1 MALNFYSITQIVVLL
16 LISILILHSLIQQML
31 YNEHKTDLRLTN
43 TKSYKYS
50 VIICYRLSNKE
61 LQSCTVPPS
70 KPQDSSHRVSVYYTN
85 VLKSTFCCDNVLHLY
100 LLLTVSVYLIYLT
113 IYQKYLHKSI
123 LLCQYST
130 FI

>member
-1 MALNFYSITQIVVLL
+1 M
-16 LISILILHSLIQQML
+16 
-31 YNEHKTDLRLTN
+31 
-43 TKSYKYS
+43 
-50 VIICYRLSNKE
+50 
-61 LQSCTVPPS
+61 
-70 KPQDSSHRVSVYYTN
+70 SVYYTN